1 MSGLV
6 ADLRVLG
13 PLYAYWRSKAAAG
26 LPRRRDIDPAEI
38 PALLPNLCIVYRDAD
53 GEFRYGLTGEAVVS
67 HYGANFANRRFKD
80 LLTGERFAA
89 ANRHHAMAWD
99 SRRPVWCRNRY
110 FAEGLPDCIVT
121 RVILPLAGN
130 DGGVAALLVG
140 SEFECTFVYYKA
152 LEREWSL
159 LRTSDEACFLDGA
172 DAPRNSVAGTRV
184 FIDGDASRRASPAA

>member
-1 MSGLV
+1 MSELV
-6 ADLRVLG
+6 ADSRVLG
-13 PLYAYWRSKAAAG
+13 PLYAYWRSKAAG
-26 LPRRRDIDPAEI
+26 GPPRRRDIDPAEI
-38 PALLPNLCIVYRDAD
+38 PALLPNLCTVYRDAD
-53 GEFRYGLTGEAVVS
+53 GEFRYGLTGEAVAS

-80 LLTGERFAA
+80 LLAGERFAA

-140 SEFECTFVYYKA
+140 SEFACTFAYYKA

-159 LRTSDEACFLDGA
+159 LRTSDEARFLDAA
-172 DAPRNSVAGTRV
+172 DAAVPAR
-184 FIDGDASRRASPAA
+184 DGRRAA